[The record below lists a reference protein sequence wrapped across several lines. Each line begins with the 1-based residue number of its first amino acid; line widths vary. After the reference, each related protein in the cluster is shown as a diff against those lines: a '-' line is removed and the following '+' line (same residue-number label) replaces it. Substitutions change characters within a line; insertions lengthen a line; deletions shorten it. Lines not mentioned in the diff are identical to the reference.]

1 MSLTGLT
8 LTCPR
13 SSQWILSSRHHLTA
27 WKEKCIF
34 QNILLMNNP
43 QEAVPLCSM
52 YHNQLTQTLSSKGL
66 LNFILREEK

>member
-1 MSLTGLT
+1 M
-8 LTCPR
+8 
-13 SSQWILSSRHHLTA
+13 A

-66 LNFILREEK
+66 LNFILREEQCIFFF